1 MFVLSSRTLR
11 ALTVAGAL
19 LTLNAVASAQFYDPC
34 GPCGQPVAYAPPP
47 VTVMANPCPCL
58 QPVQETV
65 YKEVPVTKYRTVQR
79 TEKRPVIRTVY
90 EDRPVTAYRTEYEQ
104 RTAEVPGVTYQ
115 TVTECRQVTQNRS
128 YWRTA
133 WQPNP
138 KMSPCQYD
146 PSPTFMGAMNRMGY
160 SLRMAMTPNYTPRRE
175 FVPNVVAYNVPTTR
189 TVAVPTTRQVTYN
202 VAKTVPY
209 QTTRRV
215 AVQKTEYVEREVTAY
230 EPYTEMET
238 VAVGTTT
245 RYALVDP
252 TGGTATAARPTPAA
266 TAEEPVRRRTAE
278 GDDGTESSSA
288 EPDWKLN
295 SYERQKSKAPAKPGY
310 HDARRNSDN
319 EAARV
324 AKFTRANKPN
334 AVRVAGWK
342 TSRRTRNSTPAESG
356 PALSV
361 AAN

>member
-278 GDDGTESSSA
+278 GDDGTEQSSA
-288 EPDWKLN
+288 EPDWQPKSDERTNPTERSRPRGKLHPRQQA
-295 SYERQKSKAPAKPGY
+295 ERSPRRRLEDSPTHPEQHPG
-310 HDARRNSDN
+310 
-319 EAARV
+319 
-324 AKFTRANKPN
+324 
-334 AVRVAGWK
+334 
-342 TSRRTRNSTPAESG
+342 
-356 PALSV
+356 
-361 AAN
+361 